1 MQWVMSRAKDI
12 LLAPRSAW
20 EQIKVEQLTTSQI
33 LSQYVAVLAIV
44 PAAAFYLRFFFSRGR
59 VWVHFLSTAVY
70 FVLCLA
76 LARLGARA
84 IEVMARRFEV
94 QGEGIDFLKLVA
106 FSLTP
111 AFVGGVFLVIPWL
124 SGLTFLLALYSL
136 YLLYVG
142 IPMLVRCPDEQVLT
156 YSVSGMVVL
165 YVLFVV
171 AYAVPRAMMA
181 LF

>member
-1 MQWVMSRAKDI
+1 MSRARDV

-20 EQIKVEQLTTSQI
+20 EQIKAEQLTTSQI
-33 LSQYVAVLAIV
+33 VGQYVALLAIV

-76 LARLGARA
+76 LARGGARIIEA
-84 IEVMARRFEV
+84 IARRFEV

-111 AFVGGVFLVIPWL
+111 AFLGGVFLVIPWL

-142 IPMLVRCPDEQVLT
+142 IPMLVRCPDEQVL
-156 YSVSGMVVL
+156 SFAVSGMVVL

-171 AYAVPRAMMA
+171 AYAVPRTMMA